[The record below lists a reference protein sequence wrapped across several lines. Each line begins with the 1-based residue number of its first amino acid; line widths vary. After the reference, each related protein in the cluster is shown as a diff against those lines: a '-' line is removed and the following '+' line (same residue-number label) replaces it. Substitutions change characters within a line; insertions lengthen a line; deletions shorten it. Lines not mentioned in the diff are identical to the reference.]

1 MPIGRRRLI
10 TESYGALIVPGAT
23 ANGAVRAG
31 AAVALVSITGNQ
43 KLVECSSSSYFEEFL
58 GFAKIAV
65 ADGEPVPVVTIRGSM
80 IEPIIEGG
88 GALTPNSPV
97 FLSLTAGEVTQSP
110 PATGMILRIGES
122 VSPAQIFFN
131 TDQRILIP

>member
-10 TESYGALIVPGAT
+10 TESYGALIIPGAT
-23 ANGAVRAG
+23 SNGAVRAG

-43 KLVECSSSSYFEEFL
+43 KLVECSSSSNVEEFL

-88 GALTPNSPV
+88 GALTPNDPI
-97 FLSLTAGEVTQSP
+97 FLSTTLGEITQVP
-110 PATGMILRIGES
+110 PTTGMVLRLGES